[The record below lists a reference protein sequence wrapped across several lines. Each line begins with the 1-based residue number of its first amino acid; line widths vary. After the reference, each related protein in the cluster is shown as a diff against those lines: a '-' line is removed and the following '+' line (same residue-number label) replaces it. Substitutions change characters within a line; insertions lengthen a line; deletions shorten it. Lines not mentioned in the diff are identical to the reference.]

1 MPLGLESGDILITNQ
16 DTLCVTNFC
25 AKDGSD
31 ARSNSI
37 ASRHHA
43 TPEAPRYTDFP
54 TSFSPPGVYDA

>member
-1 MPLGLESGDILITNQ
+1 MLRELESGYILITNQ
-16 DTLCVTNFC
+16 DTFHVTNFC

-31 ARSNSI
+31 ARANSI

-54 TSFSPPGVYDA
+54 TNFLPPKVYDA